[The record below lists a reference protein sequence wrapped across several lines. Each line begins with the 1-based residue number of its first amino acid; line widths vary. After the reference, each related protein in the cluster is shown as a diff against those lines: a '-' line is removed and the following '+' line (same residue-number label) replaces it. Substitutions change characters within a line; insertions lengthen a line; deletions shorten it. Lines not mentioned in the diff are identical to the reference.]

1 MWNLPMRR
9 FMEDVD
15 IRQHIFFFY
24 LNMDKFL
31 KNSTPGNVSY
41 IWQIERFQVDA
52 IKFKRTQIN
61 FLTDVFTAVVV
72 VVG

>member
-1 MWNLPMRR
+1 
-9 FMEDVD
+9 
-15 IRQHIFFFY
+15 
-24 LNMDKFL
+24 MDKFL